1 MKKAPASPET
11 IFAEYINDWQT
22 AFSSGLEAIIL
33 YGSVVRGEYSGQNSD
48 INFLVILKPEA
59 MKKLRVAIPLTEK
72 WRQHGVVAPLVL
84 TRDFLRA
91 SLDSFPIEILS
102 LKRHHR
108 ALFGED
114 VLQDLSLSPQ
124 HVRLQLEREIKGKLV
139 HLWKGFL
146 SVGSER
152 NALHDLLVRSISDL
166 YALFEAFLFLKNEE
180 IPVKR
185 KELFQQVAR
194 VANLDESFIAPLLRL
209 HEHESRPYREELW
222 KLTEDYLAQIE
233 KFSDYIDRM

>member
-1 MKKAPASPET
+1 MKKMPATPET
-11 IFAEYINDWQT
+11 IFAEYITDWQT
-22 AFSSGLEAIIL
+22 AFGSGLEAIIL
-33 YGSVVRGEYSGQNSD
+33 YGSVVRGEYSDQNSD
-48 INFLVILKPEA
+48 INFLVMLKPEA
-59 MKKLRVAIPLTEK
+59 MNKLRAAIPLTEK

-102 LKRHHR
+102 LKRHYR
-108 ALFGED
+108 VLFGED
-114 VLQDLSLSPQ
+114 VLQDLSPSPQ

-180 IPVKR
+180 IPAKR
-185 KELFQQVAR
+185 QALFQQVAR
-194 VANLDESFIAPLLRL
+194 AANLEESFIAPLLRL
-209 HEHESRPYREELW
+209 HDHESRPYREELW

-233 KFSDYIDRM
+233 KLTECIDRM